1 MTQEFIEAMR
11 AYLVEIVRA
20 CARFTPRLLAALLML
35 MLGFV
40 VALALR
46 AITRRVLQWL
56 RFNAL
61 MERTGA
67 RQFLEHAKLNAPD
80 QLVASLVFWLSWM
93 VLLLAVLQTL
103 GIAAVDAL
111 SRDFVQY
118 LPKLFSA
125 VVILVLGLFLSI
137 VAWRAALLA
146 AVNARLPAPKLVAS
160 LARAVTI
167 VAAVAMALEQ
177 LEIGRQVILAA
188 FAISFGA
195 LMLALAIAFGFGGR
209 HAARRYLERRLD
221 SGTEKK
227 RPPPGDEASHL

>member
-1 MTQEFIEAMR
+1 MTHEFIEALR
-11 AYLVEIVRA
+11 GYLVEMVRA
-20 CARFTPRLLAALLML
+20 CARFTPRLLAAVLVLV
-35 MLGFV
+35 LGLV
-40 VALALR
+40 VAIALR
-46 AITRRVLQWL
+46 AVTHRVLRWL

-61 MERTGA
+61 MERTGT
-67 RQFLEHAKLNAPD
+67 RQFLQHAQLHEPE
-80 QLVASLVFWLSWM
+80 QLVASLVFWLTWI
-93 VLLLAVLQTL
+93 VLLFAALRTL

-111 SRDFVQY
+111 ASDFVQY

-125 VVILVLGLFLSI
+125 LVILVLGMFLSV

-146 AVNARLPAPKLVAS
+146 AVNARLPGPKLVAA

-177 LEIGRQVILAA
+177 LQIGRQVILAA

-195 LMLALAIAFGFGGR
+195 LMLALAIAFGLGGR

-221 SGTEKK
+221 SRNRE
-227 RPPPGDEASHL
+227 RPRPGDEASHL

>member
-1 MTQEFIEAMR
+1 MTHEFLEALR
-11 AYLVEIVRA
+11 AYLVEMVRA
-20 CARFTPRLLAALLML
+20 CARFMPRLFAAVLML
-35 MLGFV
+35 MFGFV
-40 VALALR
+40 VALVLR

-61 MERTGA
+61 MERTGT
-67 RQFLEHAKLNAPD
+67 RQFLQHARLHEPD
-80 QLVASLVFWLSWM
+80 QLVASLVFWLTWI
-93 VLLLAVLQTL
+93 VLLLAALQTL

-111 SRDFVQY
+111 ARDFVQY

-146 AVNARLPAPKLVAS
+146 AVNGRLPAPKLVAA

-167 VAAVAMALEQ
+167 VGSVAMALEQ
-177 LEIGRQVILAA
+177 LDIGRQVILAA

-195 LMLALAIAFGFGGR
+195 LMLALSIAFGFGGR
-209 HAARRYLERRLD
+209 HAARRYLERRMD
-221 SGTEKK
+221 SGSRE

>member
-1 MTQEFIEAMR
+1 MTHEFLEALR
-11 AYLVEIVRA
+11 AYLVEMARA
-20 CARFTPRLLAALLML
+20 CARFMPRLLAALLML
-35 MLGFV
+35 MLGFI
-40 VALALR
+40 VAIALR

-67 RQFLEHAKLNAPD
+67 RQFLEHARLHAPD
-80 QLVASLVFWLSWM
+80 QLVASLVFWLTWI
-93 VLLLAVLQTL
+93 VLLLAAMQTL

-111 SRDFVQY
+111 ARDFVQY
-118 LPKLFSA
+118 LPKFFSA

-146 AVNARLPAPKLVAS
+146 AVNARLPAPKLVAA
-160 LARAVTI
+160 LARAVTL

-195 LMLALAIAFGFGGR
+195 LMLSLAIAFGFGGR

-221 SGTEKK
+221 RGSDE